1 MKRLFLNR
9 QFLRFLL
16 VGGLNTLFGYMAFVL
31 FLYLNCH
38 YAVAS
43 FLAIVCG
50 ILFNFKTYGHLVFN
64 SRDNSLIFRFVG
76 FYAILYVIATVSLF
90 LFNMIDFNLYY
101 ANAILLIPLSAL
113 SFFLNRRFVFISLKC
128 R

>member
-1 MKRLFLNR
+1 MNRSFLNR

-43 FLAIVCG
+43 FLAIICG
-50 ILFNFKTYGHLVFN
+50 ILFNFKTYGRLVFK
-64 SRDNSLIFRFVG
+64 SHDNSLIFRFVS
-76 FYAILYVIATVSLF
+76 FYAILYVISTVSLF
-90 LFNMIDFNLYY
+90 LFNLMGINLYY
-101 ANAILLIPLSAL
+101 ANAILIVPLSAL
-113 SFFLNRRFVFISLKC
+113 SFFLNRRFVFVSFN
-128 R
+128 